1 MKSKVTLLGLLFVV
15 VVALVFMSISTFKTT
30 RDHFNG
36 TKELAV
42 LNTLVGS
49 PESEVIKALGTP
61 ERIITNPAEMERAW
75 PEIMASYMPKAEL
88 PKDFEKV
95 LIYRFRMRIAVI
107 FLYKG
112 KVESIYS
119 GMT

>member
-1 MKSKVTLLGLLFVV
+1 MKSKVTLLGLLLVV
-15 VVALVFMSISTFKTT
+15 VVALVFMAISMFRTT

-42 LNTLVGS
+42 LNSLVGN
-49 PESEVIKALGTP
+49 PESKVFKELGTP
-61 ERIITNPAEMERAW
+61 ERTISNRNEMARTW
-75 PEIMASYMPKAEL
+75 SEIMASYMPKAEL